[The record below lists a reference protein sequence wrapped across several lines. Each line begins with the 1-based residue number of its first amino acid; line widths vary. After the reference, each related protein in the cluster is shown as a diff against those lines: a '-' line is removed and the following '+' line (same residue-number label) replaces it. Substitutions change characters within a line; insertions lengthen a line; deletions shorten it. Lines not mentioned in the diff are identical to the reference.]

1 MRGIAIIID
10 KLTRSIEDTRS
21 GERVET
27 NVYRLKMEDAS
38 QIKKTQWLFDW
49 RWELIQPGREV
60 FKLVT
65 VADPGRIQGLV
76 SLERREDHVFL
87 HLVESAKI
95 NRGKNKK
102 YYGVAGNLFAFA
114 CKMAYEY
121 GFEGYV
127 AFDSKTKLIQ
137 HYIET
142 FGATRMYGQRLFF
155 KPSVANSLVNRYF
168 GQYEE
173 GQDGHH

>member
-76 SLERREDHVFL
+76 SLEDLGDHIFL
-87 HLVESAKI
+87 HLIENAKT
-95 NRGKNKK
+95 NRGPQKEFE
-102 YYGVAGNLFAFA
+102 GVAGNLFAFA
-114 CKMAYEY
+114 CRLSVSA
-121 GFEGYV
+121 GYDGIV
-127 AFDSKTKLIQ
+127 AFDSKTRLIDHYVKKL
-137 HYIET
+137 
-142 FGATRMYGQRLFF
+142 GAKRLFGNRLMIEETIA
-155 KPSVANSLVNRYF
+155 KSLILQYF
-168 GQYEE
+168 GQK
-173 GQDGHH
+173 